1 MTERSD
7 ADSVEERI
15 RQAVAQERAACIGL
29 AEQHLRDL
37 QHGHGVHGERM
48 MISLIHELEARG
60 REEEGAGE
68 GETKEAQ
75 ADGDDGGA
83 RSGRGDP
90 SIQEDRKR
98 I

>member
-60 REEEGAGE
+60 REDEGE
-68 GETKEAQ
+68 GESKEGQ
-75 ADGDDGGA
+75 ADGDDGSVS
-83 RSGRGDP
+83 SGRGDR